1 MKESLNGRI
10 PVVYDGNLT
19 EWESKAFY
27 ILKAF
32 AIYSVMIAHLSDI
45 VADQGWL
52 VYGLTRAAEPLACL
66 GVPTFLAVSGFFYR
80 RKAGDTVSFWKKK
93 LVFLI
98 LPWLVAGLLRNLVDI
113 LLAGFNGMETVWYC
127 LQRMVGLNSSFYFP
141 ALLVM
146 LFLLF
151 KWTWNRPWFLWLC
164 VAVTAVSL
172 VMERFGVSYVSE
184 LLTTQYLNPLNWC
197 GFFALGILARRYRW
211 DREICERRY
220 IGWIAA
226 VVSLSW
232 CGAMMFLIPAEGYFS
247 PFSALF
253 EACGMAALYFLSYG
267 LAARRVGVLTEVGSC
282 TYCIYLYHLLIV
294 RSFFE
299 LINMPAFLMPLCP
312 ILGLI
317 IMQVLIE
324 IGKWVC
330 KRLLKIQ
337 WPMTL
342 VGLKG

>member
-1 MKESLNGRI
+1 MNEVSTGR
-10 PVVYDGNLT
+10 VGLARDGNINDR
-19 EWESKAFY
+19 ESKAFY

-66 GVPTFLAVSGFFYR
+66 GVPAFLAVSGFFYR
-80 RKAGDTVSFWKKK
+80 RRPGDTVSFWKKK

-113 LLAGFNGMETVWYC
+113 LLAGFNGMETVWYY

-141 ALLVM
+141 ALLIM
-146 LFLLF
+146 MFLLF

-172 VMERFGVSYVSE
+172 VVERYWLNGVSE
-184 LLTTQYLNPLNWC
+184 LITTPYLNPLNWC

-211 DREICERRY
+211 DREICEHRY
-220 IGWIAA
+220 IGWSL
-226 VVSLSW
+226 VGVSLAW
-232 CGAMMFLIPAEGYFS
+232 YGVMTFFIPAEGYFS
-247 PFSALF
+247 PISALF
-253 EACGMAALYFLSYG
+253 EVCGMAALYFLSYG
-267 LAARRVGVLTEVGSC
+267 LAARRAGVLTEVGSC
-282 TYCIYLYHLLIV
+282 TYCIYLYHLLII
-294 RSFFE
+294 RSFFA
-299 LINMPAFLMPLCP
+299 LINMPAFLMPLRP
-312 ILGLI
+312 VLGLI